1 MAIDNTKQPPGDAQF
16 QAPAEHRGPT
26 WPPPSWPIRG
36 NGEVRLT
43 ERHPSPENTQPP
55 SATSDQPPASRLL
68 SRAASSVLGQRER
81 QHGDRQASFRGIAA
95 MWNAYLDNRK
105 QPDAPIAAY
114 DVAWMMVLLKQQR
127 AAWGDGMMQDHYLD
141 AAAYAAIA
149 WELAAIIAKPESDD

>member
-1 MAIDNTKQPPGDAQF
+1 MAIDNTRHPPCDTELPAISDIQF
-16 QAPAEHRGPT
+16 QSSSRYPL
-26 WPPPSWPIRG
+26 SWVAG
-36 NGEVRLT
+36 KSEAATG
-43 ERHPSPENTQPP
+43 STQPP

-68 SRAASSVLGQRER
+68 SRAASNVLGQRER

-127 AAWGDGMMQDHYLD
+127 AAWGDGMLQDHYLD